1 MIDGDEGGP
10 PRVVVMIAGCCWG
23 VKGGEGKGAA
33 GSGGVAVAMDAFLK
47 DRVDGTVEEEGDND
61 TPPLAPPSWWGVSCW
76 VDTTI
81 GGGINDNAAPEDDDD
96 TAAAIWG
103 YFNNILSESSC

>member
-61 TPPLAPPSWWGVSCW
+61 TPPP
-76 VDTTI
+76 TTI
-81 GGGINDNAAPEDDDD
+81 GGEINDNAAPEDDDD